1 MVQTKNLNVFQMSC
15 KIPMCFNQVKRT
27 YWESENC
34 VKWLPSE
41 RRELAKAEFYI
52 QNPSTKTCCA
62 TKSQFLTAHF
72 YGSRFSL
79 PCHRGATYFFSQSTF
94 IAPAP
99 RNWFLNDHERSS
111 IRAEDDIYGQCV
123 IYDFAHFTAGVCAK
137 QSVQS
142 SAAAD
147 QIAFNKTWIFIVLP
161 RQFHCIVKPGDT
173 LREIYCGD

>member
-1 MVQTKNLNVFQMSC
+1 MLQSSKNDVLRERKLRGMVAKWASRVG
-15 KIPMCFNQVKRT
+15 KRRI
-27 YWESENC
+27 
-34 VKWLPSE
+34 LH
-41 RRELAKAEFYI
+41 
-52 QNPSTKTCCA
+52 
-62 TKSQFLTAHF
+62 TKSINKDVLRNQIATLDRALLRLSFLSSLQ
-72 YGSRFSL
+72 SRRNIL
-79 PCHRGATYFFSQSTF
+79 ISQDPF

-99 RNWFLNDHERSS
+99 RNWFLNDHDRSA

-123 IYDFAHFTAGVCAK
+123 IYDFAHFTASVCAK